1 MDPVITFANNFLA
14 GSLIT
19 LLIPGLTF
27 IVVTSWYVYSVL
39 RLAERRRGEG
49 TPRVRQPP
57 QPESAGLTATGQD
70 PPAAGA
76 P

>member
-1 MDPVITFANNFLA
+1 VIAFANNFLA
-14 GSLIT
+14 GALIT

-27 IVVTSWYVYSVL
+27 IVITSWYIYSVL

-49 TPRVRQPP
+49 TPRVP
-57 QPESAGLTATGQD
+57 QPAHPETAGLTATGQD
-70 PPAAGA
+70 PPAVGA